1 MNNLKIHETYIPINV
16 VDSIIATR
24 KGYKTTSLSNSS
36 FSANE
41 NSVTFKSINT
51 YFKNMIE
58 KHFSV
63 INNDNQFYLEN
74 LKKSSVKVCPKFMI
88 NMKKFFNSSSPT
100 IDSAH
105 RKLSNVYPNQKTET
119 NYNSGLCIIFQ
130 LHYNKNLNQLYVSGF
145 ALCFDNNIYHDYNI
159 RFLNVGRVV
168 NMTKDYIPL
177 TNKNLWWMRNW
188 VLKTSATTK
197 QLENAKKIKLP
208 KEIRQAYAN
217 ANKKELQRR
226 ITVEKNTMNNN
237 ITPTIP
243 SVFTKQILSTA
254 PTVSEI
260 YRKIVSSISSGNT
273 IYYDGQELNDVAYAT
288 SIKNKHVLV
297 VYTTNNNTPIVIN
310 DSDYKKFAIVQKVSL
325 F

>member
-1 MNNLKIHETYIPINV
+1 MYTLTK
-16 VDSIIATR
+16 
-24 KGYKTTSLSNSS
+24 
-36 FSANE
+36 
-41 NSVTFKSINT
+41 
-51 YFKNMIE
+51 
-58 KHFSV
+58 
-63 INNDNQFYLEN
+63 
-74 LKKSSVKVCPKFMI
+74 
-88 NMKKFFNSSSPT
+88 
-100 IDSAH
+100 
-105 RKLSNVYPNQKTET
+105 KTET

-226 ITVEKNTMNNN
+226 ITVEKNDMNNNIN

-243 SVFTKQILSTA
+243 SVFTKPILSTA